1 MIKFNEKYH
10 SYTNSYTGEKY
21 VSATTLIHKFTKP
34 FDTEKHSKRVAE
46 REGTTPEEIKDLW
59 KEENK
64 KACDYGNYVHQ
75 VMEDWLND
83 KAIDFEDEEK
93 YVKPFLEI
101 VDETF
106 DKSTITPEKRLWN
119 HEHKVAGT
127 TDVFQDNKRFF
138 NLYDFKTNKR
148 FNFNNTFSDYMLGD
162 FSHLS
167 NCQYNI
173 YSLQLSMYAYM
184 EQCLSGKHVGE
195 LGLFY
200 YDRNTSLWKYYP
212 VSYMKKEIELM
223 FGLLKSGN
231 LPVNKENE

>member
-10 SYTNSYTGEKY
+10 SYTNIFTGQRY

-34 FDTEKHSKRVAE
+34 FDTEKHAKRVAE
-46 REGTTPEEIKDLW
+46 REGTTPEEIKELW

-64 KACDYGNYVHQ
+64 KACDYGNHVHQ
-75 VMEDWLND
+75 VMEDWLNGED
-83 KAIDFEDEEK
+83 VDIKDMVSYVEPFEK
-93 YVKPFLEI
+93 L
-101 VDETF
+101 VDDF
-106 DKSTITPEKRLWN
+106 DKSLITPEKRLWN

-127 TDVFQDNKRFF
+127 TDVYQDHKRFF

-148 FNFNNTFSDYMLGD
+148 FNFNNVFGEYMLGD

-167 NCQYNI
+167 NCQYNT

-184 EQCLSGKHVGE
+184 EQCLTGKHVGE
-195 LGLFY
+195 LGLYY
-200 YDRNTSLWKYYP
+200 YDRNESTWEYFP

-223 FGLLKSGN
+223 FSLLKNGN
-231 LPVNKENE
+231 LPVNKEDE

>member
-83 KAIDFEDEEK
+83 KAIDFEDEE
-93 YVKPFLEI
+93 
-101 VDETF
+101 
-106 DKSTITPEKRLWN
+106 
-119 HEHKVAGT
+119 
-127 TDVFQDNKRFF
+127 
-138 NLYDFKTNKR
+138 
-148 FNFNNTFSDYMLGD
+148 
-162 FSHLS
+162 
-167 NCQYNI
+167 
-173 YSLQLSMYAYM
+173 
-184 EQCLSGKHVGE
+184 
-195 LGLFY
+195 
-200 YDRNTSLWKYYP
+200 
-212 VSYMKKEIELM
+212 
-223 FGLLKSGN
+223 
-231 LPVNKENE
+231 